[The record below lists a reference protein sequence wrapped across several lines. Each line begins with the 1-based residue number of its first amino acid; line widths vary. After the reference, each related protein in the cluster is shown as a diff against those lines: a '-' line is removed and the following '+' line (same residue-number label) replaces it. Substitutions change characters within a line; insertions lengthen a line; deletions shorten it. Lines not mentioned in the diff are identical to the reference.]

1 VLVKIGTARQVEP
14 LGALQAELGAVA
26 GSVSR
31 LAAQVEHLRSCR
43 SSPCSSLSPHATPH
57 KPSLSGAPAQSP
69 AAQEPQGS
77 QGAEV
82 CRQLS
87 AAMEAAGSPAAP
99 PAIASGPGPTAAC
112 AVEGAQ
118 ALREQ
123 LAVLMAKVRQL
134 PPAGE
139 PPGGAGGEVAG
150 SMGKQ
155 DPAMPPGF
163 DTLTDAGKQQGPAV
177 PPGFDTL
184 QARVSSCVPSASG
197 EKKAPSPR
205 KWLTEPL
212 AVAVGRF
219 SSGTPGSL
227 ASSPRSVINAA
238 GA

>member
-155 DPAMPPGF
+155 D
-163 DTLTDAGKQQGPAV
+163 AGKQQGPAV